1 MALGNMRSRD
11 KKFVPPKLMITSMM
25 DMFTIILIFL
35 LFQFSVR
42 CAPGIACKLGG
53 TG

>member
-1 MALGNMRSRD
+1 MSIL
-11 KKFVPPKLMITSMM
+11 KKGRRNSEEDTELNMITSMM